1 MRRGVAY
8 LILALVG
15 VGVTACGKS
24 PFEQREA
31 WRLQAEEAC
40 MSQKFVQ
47 PSAYMSR
54 RAAIAGP
61 GACGMEYPF
70 TVAALGD
77 GTVGLSRQA
86 TLACPIIPRIDGW
99 LAEVVQPAASAYL
112 GAAVVEVK
120 SGSYSCRPRNHRVGA
135 KLSEHA
141 FGNALDVMGFALE
154 DGREVSVVKGW
165 RGSAEEQD
173 FLREVF
179 VGACERFTT
188 VLGPGSDAL
197 HYDHFHLDLA
207 RHDPRGVRR
216 VCKPVLKFTP
226 RLGNGGEWQGGGSL
240 SPPPAIDMEE
250 DSGDADLVSSRG
262 APARTARPISPVPR
276 PEMLSERQPPAPPQ
290 RAAALSAAPAAW
302 DLPGPGP
309 RSAPASRSMPP
320 AVPPPQRLDAHG
332 LY

>member
-1 MRRGVAY
+1 
-8 LILALVG
+8 
-15 VGVTACGKS
+15 
-24 PFEQREA
+24 
-31 WRLQAEEAC
+31 
-40 MSQKFVQ
+40 MSQKLVQ
-47 PSAYMSR
+47 TSAYMSR

-120 SGSYSCRPRNHRVGA
+120 SGSYSCRTRNHRVGA

-141 FGNALDVMGFALE
+141 FGNALDVMGFRLE

-165 RGSAEEQD
+165 RGSAEEQE

-207 RHDPRGVRR
+207 RHDPRGMRR
-216 VCKPVLKFTP
+216 VCKPILKFTP
-226 RLGNGGEWQGGGSL
+226 RLGNGGEWQGGGS
-240 SPPPAIDMEE
+240 PAEPPAIDME
-250 DSGDADLVSSRG
+250 DDAGDADLVSSRG
-262 APARTARPISPVPR
+262 APARTARPAPFTPR
-276 PEMLSERQPPAPPQ
+276 PEMRVRAPARSAAARGRAERRPPRAPPPSPGTCRPGGSKPLGGAGRRAGCALAATLRRPRADQPPSPDLR
-290 RAAALSAAPAAW
+290 RA
-302 DLPGPGP
+302 
-309 RSAPASRSMPP
+309 
-320 AVPPPQRLDAHG
+320 
-332 LY
+332 